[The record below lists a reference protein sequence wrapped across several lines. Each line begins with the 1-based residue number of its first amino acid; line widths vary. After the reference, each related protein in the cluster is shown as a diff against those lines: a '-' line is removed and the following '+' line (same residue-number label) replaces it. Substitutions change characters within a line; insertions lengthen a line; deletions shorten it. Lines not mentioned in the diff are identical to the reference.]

1 MWKEVNNNKNKHAQ
15 EMCLIKSSG
24 PQTSVTIK
32 STETCLT
39 VTLITANH
47 VFISQCIQSMN
58 KNYKSIWVS
67 NDIKEITMMKTFTC
81 KNRRTCTCN
90 NLPKSTPSETFP
102 RTTERRRAPRPFSHA
117 YTINVHHSFII
128 TNYN

>member
-1 MWKEVNNNKNKHAQ
+1 MWKEVNTNKNKHAQ

-39 VTLITANH
+39 VTLITAN

-81 KNRRTCTCN
+81 KN
-90 NLPKSTPSETFP
+90 
-102 RTTERRRAPRPFSHA
+102 
-117 YTINVHHSFII
+117 
-128 TNYN
+128 